1 MKQTKLLRSLRESL
15 VAIKARRVRHRNL
28 HCARC
33 PNPDEPTH
41 ALCYWRRVSIEYP
54 SMSEQHFDIRRL
66 ERYDSTTSEY
76 LLAIITDEDHASQ
89 VEQEDGRTAW
99 QSTLRHDR
107 LHRQADPQ
115 TGQPRYRFED
125 IPEAEG
131 GEFQLISLIAE
142 GGRGAEFSELV
153 MFGKRLVTFDDRTG
167 LVCEVRGQNQLV
179 PRNILMTGSGDEEF
193 KGFKSEWATLWND
206 QLVIGSHGKKPA
218 EEWVKMLD
226 RNYGVRSVNWADRY
240 QRIRDAL
247 GVGPDGYVIHEA
259 AEWHPY
265 RREWLFFPRKIS
277 NKPFDEAVDAR
288 ERGANMLI
296 IANEDF
302 SQIRTLEVG
311 ERIPERGISSFKIL
325 PGHPNECVGLKSVE
339 IGDRTE
345 SYLFCFNLDGEVLQD
360 DIFIGDYKC
369 EGLEIL

>member
-1 MKQTKLLRSLRESL
+1 
-15 VAIKARRVRHRNL
+15 
-28 HCARC
+28 
-33 PNPDEPTH
+33 
-41 ALCYWRRVSIEYP
+41 
-54 SMSEQHFDIRRL
+54 MSEQHFDIRRL

-89 VEQEDGRTAW
+89 VEQEDGRIAW

-115 TGQPRYRFED
+115 TGRPRYRFED

-206 QLVIGSHGKKPA
+206 QLVIGSHGKKSA

-277 NKPFDEAVDAR
+277 NEPFDEAVDAR

-325 PGHPNECVGLKSVE
+325 PGHPDECVGLKSVE

-345 SYLFCFNLDGEVLQD
+345 SYLFCFNLDGDVLQD

>member
-1 MKQTKLLRSLRESL
+1 
-15 VAIKARRVRHRNL
+15 
-28 HCARC
+28 
-33 PNPDEPTH
+33 
-41 ALCYWRRVSIEYP
+41 
-54 SMSEQHFDIRRL
+54 MSEQHFDIRRL
-66 ERYDSTTSEY
+66 ERYDSTTTEY

-89 VEQEDGRTAW
+89 VEQQDGRIAW

-107 LHRQADPQ
+107 LHRHMDPQ
-115 TGQPRYRFED
+115 AGLARYRFED

-131 GEFQLISLIAE
+131 GEFQLVSLIAE

-167 LVCEVRGQNQLV
+167 LVCEVRDQNQLV
-179 PRNILMTGSGDEEF
+179 PRNILMTGSGDEAF

-206 QLVIGSHGKKPA
+206 QLVIGSHGKRPA

-277 NKPFDEAVDAR
+277 NEPFDEAVDER
-288 ERGANMLI
+288 ERGANTLI

-302 SQIRTLEVG
+302 SEIRTLKVG

-325 PGHPNECVGLKSVE
+325 PGHPEECIGLKSVE

-345 SYLFCFNLDGEVLQD
+345 SYLFCFNLDGEVLQN